1 MKGCVGYEEVLMSR
15 WILLLLLF
23 TSCFRQKTKP
33 YWSAEI
39 TEIIRQDAENK
50 KAEIMILQEIEVAQ
64 QNEDQEAFM
73 FYFEEYIKIQRLN
86 IDEAWKSHPEYI
98 EGGIDVKY

>member
-1 MKGCVGYEEVLMSR
+1 MSR

-23 TSCFRQKTKP
+23 TSCIPQKPKP
-33 YWSAEI
+33 HWSPEF

-50 KAEIMILQEIEVAQ
+50 KAEIMILQEIEIAQ
-64 QNEDQEAFM
+64 QNEDYEAFM

-86 IDEAWKSHPEYI
+86 INESWKSHPEYI

>member
-1 MKGCVGYEEVLMSR
+1 MSR

-23 TSCFRQKTKP
+23 TSCIRQKPKP
-33 YWSAEI
+33 HWSPEI

-50 KAEIMILQEIEVAQ
+50 KAEIMILQEIEIAQ
-64 QNEDQEAFM
+64 QNEDYEAFM
-73 FYFEEYIKIQRLN
+73 IYFEEYIKIQRLN
-86 IDEAWKSHPEYI
+86 INESWKSHPEYI